1 MRLMDGVEMGPHP
14 QDVIDA
20 QGTPL
25 GDELEMM
32 QLNVNA
38 AIALAQLYEE
48 MNKGWWQR
56 LLDIVRRR

>member
-48 MNKGWWQR
+48 MNKSWWQR